1 MMRTL
6 KDLWM
11 RFARLL
17 AAVNNAIL
25 LTILFYCIITPLGL
39 IRRLVRKSS
48 RAAAQEHAS
57 QWTPFSSGHDPR
69 KPF

>member
-17 AAVNNAIL
+17 AAGNSAIL
-25 LTILFYCIITPLGL
+25 LSMLFFCIITPLGL
-39 IRRLVRKSS
+39 IKRLVRKSS
-48 RAAAQEHAS
+48 HATAQEHAS
-57 QWTPFSSGHDPR
+57 QWTTFSSGHDPR